1 MLCSTPR
8 PCPSPLLP
16 ALTPPAFPVPASL
29 LLQMP
34 RPRAAPCQCPTQP
47 LPSACHRCRSQKVG
61 AQTAGC
67 SVQVAQQCLAWL
79 AGWFCLHGRCFSCGG
94 GCVLSKAGCL
104 ILSPQSTHATSCPAE
119 HPTTAPA
126 SAPEMQPGTPVGSA
140 SSSRGQRGDSSSS
153 EEGAPANSVQHD
165 EVLPLLA
172 GESGSGRL
180 APGLRRRQGHQE
192 CG

>member
-1 MLCSTPR
+1 MAGCKGAACSAV
-8 PCPSPLLP
+8 PCS
-16 ALTPPAFPVPASL
+16 PVPGL
-29 LLQMP
+29 
-34 RPRAAPCQCPTQP
+34 
-47 LPSACHRCRSQKVG
+47 
-61 AQTAGC
+61 AG
-67 SVQVAQQCLAWL
+67 WL
-79 AGWFCLHGRCFSCGG
+79 AGWL
-94 GCVLSKAGCL
+94 VLLAWALFQLWRWLRAEQGWL
-104 ILSPQSTHATSCPAE
+104 PYPFPQSTHATSCPAE

-140 SSSRGQRGDSSSS
+140 SSSRGQRGDGSSS
-153 EEGAPANSVQHD
+153 EEGAPGNVVQHD